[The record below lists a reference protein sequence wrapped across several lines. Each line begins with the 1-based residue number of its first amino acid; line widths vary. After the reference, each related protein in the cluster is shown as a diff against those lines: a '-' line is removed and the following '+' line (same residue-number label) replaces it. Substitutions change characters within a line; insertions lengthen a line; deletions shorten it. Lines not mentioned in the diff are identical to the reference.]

1 MRIGIRT
8 AAPVVAL
15 VLVGLGTLSATAQAQ
30 VPPEPHLTS
39 ASIDCDVAAQL
50 GRLADEGRRTRDVAV
65 RRQIHHDL
73 IQLLIDSRWS
83 CG

>member
-1 MRIGIRT
+1 MSIGIRT
-8 AAPVVAL
+8 AAPVLAA
-15 VLVGLGTLSATAQAQ
+15 VLVGLGTLSATAQAK

-39 ASIDCDVAAQL
+39 PSIDCDVAVQL
-50 GRLADEGRRTRDVAV
+50 GRLADEGRRTRDLTV

-73 IQLLIDSRWS
+73 IQLLMDSRWS